1 MSKIDQI
8 KIPVT
13 IDEFGNITMDELFG
27 SMLAPPAEWHPT
39 VKLVRSDGL
48 TKRGDKF
55 GFVEWTGSELGSS
68 FKKLHTVAQPG
79 FSCIID
85 PHRMS
90 YTWLTSGITEVVSDE
105 ETDTQRCIAFRTKNS
120 DYTLYIE
127 KQ

>member
-1 MSKIDQI
+1 MSKIDQV

-13 IDEFGNITMDELFG
+13 IDGAGNMTMDELFG
-27 SMLAPPAEWHPT
+27 SLLATPAEWTPT
-39 VKLVRSDGL
+39 VKLVRADGL
-48 TKRGDKF
+48 TKQGVKF
-55 GFVEWTGSELGSS
+55 GFVEWNAPELGSS
-68 FKKLHTVAQPG
+68 FKKLHDAAQTG

-90 YTWLTSGITEVVSDE
+90 YTWLTSAITEVVSDKE
-105 ETDTQRCIAFRTKNS
+105 NDTQRCITFRTKNS

>member
-27 SMLAPPAEWHPT
+27 SMMSSPAEWHPT
-39 VKLVRSDGL
+39 VKLVRKDGL
-48 TKRGDKF
+48 TKRGTKF
-55 GFVEWTGSELGSS
+55 GFVEWNGAELGSS
-68 FKKLHTVAQPG
+68 FKKLHTIAQPG

>member
-27 SMLAPPAEWHPT
+27 SMMAPPAEWHPT
-39 VKLVRSDGL
+39 VKLVREDGL
-48 TKRGDKF
+48 TKRGTQF
-55 GFVEWTGSELGSS
+55 GFVEWNGAELGSS
-68 FKKLHTVAQPG
+68 FKKLHTVPQAD

-90 YTWLTSGITEVVSDE
+90 YTWLTSAITEVVSDE
-105 ETDTQRCIAFRTKNS
+105 ETDTHRCVTFHTKNS